1 MASRSS
7 KRKPRVLIV
16 DDDPDIREFLGDLLT
31 AWHYV
36 VLTAAS
42 GVEALEV
49 LERRQVDVV
58 LLDLVMPTMDGTEAL
73 REIRRRRPGL
83 PVIMMSALMTPY
95 LRQQCFQS
103 GAQGCL
109 VKPVDR
115 ESLALALFPYLH
127 ASSQ

>member
-103 GAQGCL
+103 GAQGWL